1 MKPQTILGIDA
12 AWTASEGSGVALLSA
27 TEKIAGAQPTVIHRQ
42 YTRNRGGL
50 STGFTIALLKKAPLI
65 LMGLVTVVA
74 LGIAACASSS
84 ETTAT
89 FTTQQ
94 EGPQTTAGPAATT
107 ATTEALTATTQATTT
122 TEAAPA
128 TGSPAEV
135 EAVKEAV
142 RSYSAAFRRGHAKE
156 AWLMRTP
163 AAQSRDSYAEFAGD
177 TMRT

>member
-74 LGIAACASSS
+74 LGIAACESSS

-89 FTTQQ
+89 ITTQR

-107 ATTEALTATTQATTT
+107 ATTEALSRTVASCVFRVQLVGNITARVPRDVAHLL
-122 TEAAPA
+122 EAL
-128 TGSPAEV
+128 TG
-135 EAVKEAV
+135 
-142 RSYSAAFRRGHAKE
+142 
-156 AWLMRTP
+156 
-163 AAQSRDSYAEFAGD
+163 AGD
-177 TMRT
+177 EEMRE